1 MKIYIATTRFN
12 NNTWNENKNWRSI
25 NKWPGCIYNTPIKI
39 RDCIVHKS
47 NVFVLE
53 MNNDLNAI
61 MGVGYIKNFI
71 HLKNKKKF
79 RVYSDMNY
87 NRYIYKSNYRIDK
100 DEFND
105 FDKKIIGLFEILLFT
120 GSRHSKRGQGISR
133 IPQWLHADN
142 YKNYIRFFT
151 EMFERRGYEFK

>member
-53 MNNDLNAI
+53 MNNDQNAI

-87 NRYIYKSNYRIDK
+87 NRYIYKSSYRIDK